1 MGSAASSSTWR
12 ARCPDNRGSPAR
24 RRHRRRSI
32 RPDQRH
38 DPCSNARSS
47 GSELRPGPRSRS
59 TPTSAVSCRLGDSS
73 PSSDPTSTV
82 ARPVREFDEWQVDVM
97 LERGCTV
104 AGGLGLGDPELGAE
118 NEIAIGVHLLLGVD
132 DPRAHGHQVQLAGTD
147 DLLIAEAVSVH
158 ELTRDQPCHRLEPDV
173 GVRTDGEA
181 LTVCGERA
189 DVVEETPGADRA
201 PGTPGQQASDRDTGE
216 LGAPCGISSGTA
228 VPGSRGLPP
237 RPAPRRPERRS
248 SLG

>member
-1 MGSAASSSTWR
+1 
-12 ARCPDNRGSPAR
+12 
-24 RRHRRRSI
+24 
-32 RPDQRH
+32 
-38 DPCSNARSS
+38 
-47 GSELRPGPRSRS
+47 
-59 TPTSAVSCRLGDSS
+59 
-73 PSSDPTSTV
+73 
-82 ARPVREFDEWQVDVM
+82 M

-132 DPRAHGHQVQLAGTD
+132 DPRARGHQVQLAGTD

-201 PGTPGQQASDRDTGE
+201 PGAPGQQASDRDTGE
-216 LGAPCGISSGTA
+216 LGAPCGDQFGDGPYPVLGVCRLDLHLVVQSAAHRWVTCRRDEP
-228 VPGSRGLPP
+228 VPYLGLL
-237 RPAPRRPERRS
+237 APVSTMTPT
-248 SLG
+248 